1 LRTGRFAVSAAA
13 LFRSRFGADPVG
25 TWSAPGRVNLI
36 GEHTDYNGGLVLPFA
51 IDSRA
56 AVAIGPGGAA
66 GFRITSAQRHAEVIT
81 AAQDELRPDATAAR
95 GWQSYPLGV
104 LWSLRE
110 AGHDIPPLDL
120 ALDSA
125 VPSGAGLSSSA
136 AVECAVGLAVSEFLN
151 LDLSPEAIARA
162 AQRGENDFVGV
173 PCGLMD
179 QMAAAATTAGHAL
192 YFDVGADV
200 VEQVPFDPEDQRL
213 RALVINTR
221 VHHTL
226 ADGEYAQRRA
236 ECETAARALGVEFL
250 SQLGP
255 VDLDRALGR
264 LTDETL
270 RRRVRHVVT
279 ENERVRRVV
288 RLLRDGRLAEVGP
301 ELSASHASLRDDFQV
316 SCLELDVAADAA
328 ERAGALGAR
337 MVGGGFGG
345 SVIALVPADRM
356 PEVEDAVTAAAAR
369 HEIARPSMR
378 TVRPADGARRDG
390 R

>member
-1 LRTGRFAVSAAA
+1 MTAAA
-13 LFRSRFGADPVG
+13 LFYSRFGTRPAGV
-25 TWSAPGRVNLI
+25 WSAPGRVNLI

-56 AVAIGPGGAA
+56 AVAIGPGDTA

-81 AAQDELRPDATAAR
+81 AEQDELRPGADAAR
-95 GWQSYPLGV
+95 GWQAYPLGV

-110 AGHDIPPLDL
+110 AGHDIPPLDV

-151 LDLSPEAIARA
+151 LGLSPEDIARA

-192 YFDVGADV
+192 FFDVRADRI
-200 VEQVPFDPEDQRL
+200 EQVPFDPAGRGL

-221 VHHTL
+221 VHHSL

-255 VDLDRALGR
+255 TDLDRALGR
-264 LTDETL
+264 LTDATL

-288 RLLRDGRLAEVGP
+288 RLLRAGRLAEVGP
-301 ELSASHASLRDDFQV
+301 ELSACHASLRDDFQV
-316 SCLELDVAADAA
+316 SCLELDVAAEAA
-328 ERAGALGAR
+328 QRAGALGAR

-345 SVIALVPADRM
+345 SVIALVPADRV
-356 PEVEDAVTAAAAR
+356 PEVGDAVAAAAASYGIPTPDLR
-369 HEIARPSMR
+369 A
-378 TVRPADGARRDG
+378 VAPADGAFRD